1 MIWHVAL
8 QDYISQDH
16 EDERFAST
24 GVKLQKDVASLQAV
38 IGGMLTSP
46 LDGWIKLQ
54 VEACSSAA
62 ILRSQMVAYE
72 GTGPDPDTRIDRDGK
87 GAKLEQ
93 MILSAKKLSTIMGN
107 LKGID
112 IPNPDPD
119 VKDQV
124 ALVTLSIEDTVEALL
139 SSDHVLLHAI
149 GCMASR
155 YASDL
160 SAQLAAMRVQCRD
173 YHDGGNWK
181 SGVPQTLEAKAEDLH
196 KAFTQTIKTL
206 DGNKIEK
213 MVESAT
219 KVWLA
224 DGL

>member
-1 MIWHVAL
+1 MKAQAL
-8 QDYISQDH
+8 I
-16 EDERFAST
+16 
-24 GVKLQKDVASLQAV
+24 
-38 IGGMLTSP
+38 LT
-46 LDGWIKLQ
+46 
-54 VEACSSAA
+54 
-62 ILRSQMVAYE
+62 LRV
-72 GTGPDPDTRIDRDGK
+72 DRDGK
-87 GAKLEQ
+87 GAKLAQ

-112 IPNPDPD
+112 IPNPDQD
-119 VKDQV
+119 VQDQV

-139 SSDHVLLHAI
+139 SSDHVFLHAI
-149 GCMASR
+149 SCMASR

-160 SAQLAAMRVQCRD
+160 SAQLAAIRVQCRD

-181 SGVPQTLEAKAEDLH
+181 SGVPQTLDAKAEDLH

-213 MVESAT
+213 MVESAA